1 MFPIIKLI
9 LTLAT
14 SKQGRRALRRLAAY
28 LDSDDGRR
36 LIAQTRKLATGPE
49 AQRIA
54 RQVKSLLRD
63 AAERTRAARGRP
75 SPPKSRLGAFAA
87 TGRRVGASAAD
98 RARQRARS
106 VRSSR

>member
-1 MFPIIKLI
+1 MFAIVKLI
-9 LTLAT
+9 LALAT
-14 SKQGRRALRRLAAY
+14 SKQGRKALRRLAAY

-36 LIAQTRKLATGPE
+36 LIAQTRKVATGPE

-63 AAERTRAARGRP
+63 AAERTRTVRVRRRQPA
-75 SPPKSRLGAFAA
+75 PPRSRL
-87 TGRRVGASAAD
+87 ASAAE

-106 VRSSR
+106 VRASR